1 MGIEIDF
8 LAVGEEARS
17 GDAIALRYGNLF
29 GDRSEQRIVVIDG
42 GDPSS
47 GRALVDLIR
56 TRYGTDR
63 VDLALSSHPDRHH
76 LGGLAIV
83 LEELSVTELWMHQ
96 PWNHSP
102 ELDVARRAGFDGAGL
117 SVALREALKAAAEL
131 EPVRFVNLQ
140 SAVLAARRMQWALDG
155 LAENASTDRVA
166 ACIAIHPDKD
176 LDSGAVAAI
185 LENLMPGRVVLNTS
199 VAEAVRQLPGMSV
212 RETSDANWRE
222 LRWQG
227 ADAPSGL
234 SDDEQSV
241 LGMIRA
247 LGRED
252 PCPPRA
258 TPVAPPPPVTGGFQ
272 APEGLGRSVLDP
284 EPAAGSGKMKW
295 LILGGAAAIVIAF
308 AALLIPGIVSGNH
321 AKTQAPPPDTSTKT
335 TAPSTPVTPPVVTSP
350 VPVATDKP
358 KPSPKPG
365 KQPKPEAKPDQNPPK
380 ITGSCDLTEADIPRS
395 LERARKYMY
404 DGNLPAAQAMFQRL
418 VPCPTVHDQAQ
429 AGLNSVRQRMAVGPQ

>member
-1 MGIEIDF
+1 MPDPTLSRASTPATDGP
-8 LAVGEEARS
+8 AVNGRGAPPRNTVLS
-17 GDAIALRYGNLF
+17 LRLRTQDSAGY
-29 GDRSEQRIVVIDG
+29 G
-42 GDPSS
+42 GDVSWTADSPAA
-47 GRALVDLIR
+47 G
-56 TRYGTDR
+56 
-63 VDLALSSHPDRHH
+63 LALDVISAS
-76 LGGLAIV
+76 GGTTDPPQGAV
-83 LEELSVTELWMHQ
+83 L
-96 PWNHSP
+96 
-102 ELDVARRAGFDGAGL
+102 
-117 SVALREALKAAAEL
+117 
-131 EPVRFVNLQ
+131 PVRFANLQ

-155 LAENASTDRVA
+155 LAENARTERVA
-166 ACIAIHPDKD
+166 ASIAIHPDKD

-185 LENLMPGRVVLNTS
+185 LENLMPGRVLLNTS
-199 VAEAVRQLPGMSV
+199 VAESVRQLPGMSV

-258 TPVAPPPPVTGGFQ
+258 VPVAPPPPPVTGGFQ

-284 EPAAGSGKMKW
+284 EPATGSGRMKW
-295 LILGGAAAIVIAF
+295 LILAGAAAIVIAF

-321 AKTQAPPPDTSTKT
+321 AKTQAPPADTSTKT
-335 TAPSTPVTPPVVTSP
+335 APPVPSVTPPVVTPPIP
-350 VPVATDKP
+350 VITEKP

-365 KQPKPEAKPDQNPPK
+365 KQPKPEAKPDQPVPK
-380 ITGSCDLTEADIPRS
+380 ITGSCDLTDADIPRS

-404 DGNLPAAQAMFQRL
+404 DGNLSAAQAMFERL
-418 VPCPTVHDQAQ
+418 LPCPSVHDQAQ
-429 AGLNSVRQRMAVGPQ
+429 AGLNSVRQRMAVEGPQ